1 MLARETTR
9 EEGEGRTVA
18 LLALEL
24 LLLLP
29 CSSDVLAERGT
40 AVSDKPDLDLSEKDE
55 CVSCDALRRRR
66 EREGGGRT
74 SRPASGKLFIF
85 SIATMAS
92 LCSLNLRAQPLRQ
105 PHAHAPRER
114 GGRERT

>member
-1 MLARETTR
+1 M
-9 EEGEGRTVA
+9 A

-40 AVSDKPDLDLSEKDE
+40 AVSDKPDLDLQREGRVRQL
-55 CVSCDALRRRR
+55 CCPTAR

-114 GGRERT
+114 GGRGRT